1 MGKPTFPKYSR
12 KYPKSFSCPN
22 DSWYCCIDIHFPS
35 SNCIVDCQ
43 KIRGILFYFSSTSS
57 TFYKMNKYTSKSAFS
72 RLEFFILLLVL
83 ALGVILLLPFYN
95 SYFSDQHTNDSN
107 QALPVVERYPGN
119 LPTDQNQSLNIN
131 NSTP

>member
-57 TFYKMNKYTSKSAFS
+57 TFYWMNKYTSESGFS
-72 RLEFFILLLVL
+72 RLEFFILLLVM
-83 ALGVILLLPFYN
+83 ALGAILLIPFYN
-95 SYFSDQHTNDSN
+95 SYVADQQTNDSN
-107 QALPVVERYPGN
+107 QTIPVVEKYPGN
-119 LPTDQNQSLNIN
+119 LTTDQNQSFNIN